1 MSEDTRMSTIETE
14 AAVESPKTPRNFR
27 TAIDIENFY
36 RFVND
41 NDLRR
46 EAKIMLEIIQS
57 KVMVAVKKKKKETKA
72 QNKKNNL
79 H

>member
-1 MSEDTRMSTIETE
+1 MSNIETE
-14 AAVESPKTPRNFR
+14 QVVESPKTPRNFR

-41 NDLRR
+41 NDLRK
-46 EAKIMLEIIQS
+46 EAKIMLEIIQA
-57 KVMVAVKKKKKETKA
+57 KVMASVKKNKKAAKA
-72 QNKKNNL
+72 NKKNL

>member
-1 MSEDTRMSTIETE
+1 MSLETNTE
-14 AAVESPKTPRNFR
+14 AEVVGPKTPRNFR

-46 EAKIMLEIIQS
+46 EAKIMLELIQQ
-57 KVMVAVKKKKKETKA
+57 KVMITVKKKRKETKA
-72 QNKKNNL
+72 LNKKNL

>member
-1 MSEDTRMSTIETE
+1 MSTVNTETE
-14 AAVESPKTPRNFR
+14 AVVEGPKTPRNFR

-46 EAKIMLEIIQS
+46 EAKIMLELIQQ
-57 KVMVAVKKKKKETKA
+57 KVMITVKKKKTLVKII
-72 QNKKNNL
+72 
-79 H
+79 

>member
-1 MSEDTRMSTIETE
+1 MSNLTTETE
-14 AAVESPKTPRNFR
+14 VIAEAPKTPRNFR
-27 TAIDIENFY
+27 SAIDIENFY

-46 EAKIMLEIIQS
+46 EAKIMLEIIQA
-57 KVMVAVKKKKKETKA
+57 KVLASVKKKKKESKA
-72 QNKKNNL
+72 NKKNL

>member
-1 MSEDTRMSTIETE
+1 MTNITETE
-14 AAVESPKTPRNFR
+14 TAAEGPKTPRNFR

-46 EAKIMLEIIQS
+46 EAKIMLELLQS
-57 KVMVAVKKKKKETKA
+57 KVMLAVKK
-72 QNKKNNL
+72 NKKDKKSKKNL

>member
-1 MSEDTRMSTIETE
+1 MSTVNTETE
-14 AAVESPKTPRNFR
+14 VVVEGPKTPRNFR

-46 EAKIMLEIIQS
+46 EAKIMLEMIQQ
-57 KVMVAVKKKKKETKA
+57 KVMITVKKKKKETKA
-72 QNKKNNL
+72 LNKKNL

>member
-1 MSEDTRMSTIETE
+1 MSNLTTETE
-14 AAVESPKTPRNFR
+14 VIAEAPKTPRNFR
-27 TAIDIENFY
+27 SAIDIENFY

-46 EAKIMLEIIQS
+46 EAKIMLEIIQA
-57 KVMVAVKKKKKETKA
+57 KVLATVKKKKKESKA
-72 QNKKNNL
+72 SKKNL

>member
-1 MSEDTRMSTIETE
+1 MTTETQTE
-14 AAVESPKTPRNFR
+14 QIVENPKTPRNFR

-41 NDLRR
+41 NDLRK
-46 EAKIMLEIIQS
+46 EAKIMLEIIS
-57 KVMVAVKKKKKETKA
+57 HKVLGTAKKKRKEKT
-72 QNKKNNL
+72 KKNL

>member
-1 MSEDTRMSTIETE
+1 MSIIETE
-14 AAVESPKTPRNFR
+14 VVVESPKTPRNFR

-41 NDLRR
+41 NDLRK
-46 EAKIMLEIIQS
+46 EAKIMLEIIQA
-57 KVMVAVKKKKKETKA
+57 KVMASVKKKKKEVKA
-72 QNKKNNL
+72 ANKKNNNL

>member
-1 MSEDTRMSTIETE
+1 MSTLPTE
-14 AAVESPKTPRNFR
+14 PEAVVEGPKTPRNFR

-46 EAKIMLEIIQS
+46 EAKIMLEMIQQ
-57 KVMVAVKKKKKETKA
+57 KVLITVKKKKKETKA
-72 QNKKNNL
+72 LNKKNL

>member
-1 MSEDTRMSTIETE
+1 MSNILETE
-14 AAVESPKTPRNFR
+14 AVVESPKTPRNFR

-41 NDLRR
+41 NDLRK
-46 EAKIMLEIIQS
+46 EAKIMLEMIQA
-57 KVMVAVKKKKKETKA
+57 KVMASVKKKKKEAKA
-72 QNKKNNL
+72 ANKKNNL

>member
-1 MSEDTRMSTIETE
+1 MSLGTETE
-14 AAVESPKTPRNFR
+14 VALDISKEGPKTPRNFR

-46 EAKIMLEIIQS
+46 EAKIMLELIQQ
-57 KVMVAVKKKKKETKA
+57 KVLITVKKKKKETKA
-72 QNKKNNL
+72 LSKKNL

>member
-1 MSEDTRMSTIETE
+1 MSLEIETNIETTTIAIE
-14 AAVESPKTPRNFR
+14 APKTPRNFR
-27 TAIDIENFY
+27 SAVDIEAFY

-46 EAKIMLEIIQS
+46 EAKIMFELIQQRVMGTVKRKRKEKTK
-57 KVMVAVKKKKKETKA
+57 KV
-72 QNKKNNL
+72 

>member
-1 MSEDTRMSTIETE
+1 MSIIETE
-14 AAVESPKTPRNFR
+14 AVVESPKTPRNFR

-41 NDLRR
+41 NDLRK
-46 EAKIMLEIIQS
+46 EAKIMLELIQA
-57 KVMVAVKKKKKETKA
+57 KVMASVKKNKKAAKA
-72 QNKKNNL
+72 ASKKNNL

>member
-1 MSEDTRMSTIETE
+1 MSNIETE
-14 AAVESPKTPRNFR
+14 QVVESPKTPRNFR

-41 NDLRR
+41 NDLRK
-46 EAKIMLEIIQS
+46 EAKIMLEIIQA
-57 KVMVAVKKKKKETKA
+57 KVMASLKKNNKA
-72 QNKKNNL
+72 ANANKNNL

>member
-1 MSEDTRMSTIETE
+1 MSIIETE
-14 AAVESPKTPRNFR
+14 VVVESPNTPRYFR

-41 NDLRR
+41 NDLWK
-46 EAKIMLEIIQS
+46 EAKIMLEIIQA
-57 KVMVAVKKKKKETKA
+57 KVMASVKKKKKEAKA
-72 QNKKNNL
+72 ASKKNNNL

>member
-1 MSEDTRMSTIETE
+1 MSAPQTIIETE
-14 AAVESPKTPRNFR
+14 VVAEGPKTPRNFR

-46 EAKIMLEIIQS
+46 EAKIMLELIQQ
-57 KVMVAVKKKKKETKA
+57 KVMITVKKKRKESKA
-72 QNKKNNL
+72 LSKKNL

>member
-1 MSEDTRMSTIETE
+1 MSNLTTETE
-14 AAVESPKTPRNFR
+14 VIAEAPKTPRNFR
-27 TAIDIENFY
+27 SAIDIENFY

-46 EAKIMLEIIQS
+46 EAKIMLEIIQA
-57 KVMVAVKKKKKETKA
+57 KVLASVKKKKKESKA
-72 QNKKNNL
+72 SKKNL

>member
-1 MSEDTRMSTIETE
+1 MSKIVTPVTDDKTAVPEVMTI
-14 AAVESPKTPRNFR
+14 KNFR
-27 TAIDIENFY
+27 SNGDIENFY

-57 KVMVAVKKKKKETKA
+57 RVLAAVKKKKKETNA

>member
-1 MSEDTRMSTIETE
+1 MTMETE
-14 AAVESPKTPRNFR
+14 QIVEQSPKATPRNFR

-36 RFVND
+36 RFINE

-46 EAKIMLEIIQS
+46 EAKIMLEQIS
-57 KVMVAVKKKKKETKA
+57 MKVLGTAKKKRKESKS
-72 QNKKNNL
+72 KKNL

>member
-1 MSEDTRMSTIETE
+1 MSAIPTGIETE
-14 AAVESPKTPRNFR
+14 VVAEGPKTPRNFR

-46 EAKIMLEIIQS
+46 EAKIMLELIQQ
-57 KVMVAVKKKKKETKA
+57 KVMITVKKKRKESKA
-72 QNKKNNL
+72 LSKKNL

>member
-1 MSEDTRMSTIETE
+1 MSNLTTETE
-14 AAVESPKTPRNFR
+14 VIAEAPKTPRNFR
-27 TAIDIENFY
+27 SAIDIENFY

-46 EAKIMLEIIQS
+46 EAKIMLEIIQA
-57 KVMVAVKKKKKETKA
+57 KVLATVKKKKKESRA
-72 QNKKNNL
+72 SKKNL

>member
-1 MSEDTRMSTIETE
+1 MTNTTETE
-14 AAVESPKTPRNFR
+14 TTAESPKTPRNFR

-46 EAKIMLEIIQS
+46 EAKIMLELLQS
-57 KVMVAVKKKKKETKA
+57 KVMQAVKK
-72 QNKKNNL
+72 NKKDKKSKKNL

>member
-1 MSEDTRMSTIETE
+1 MLRLEDTMTIETE
-14 AAVESPKTPRNFR
+14 QIVENPKTPRNFR

-41 NDLRR
+41 NDLRK
-46 EAKIMLEIIQS
+46 EAKIMLELISLKVLGQVKRKRKES
-57 KVMVAVKKKKKETKA
+57 KS
-72 QNKKNNL
+72 KKNL

>member
-1 MSEDTRMSTIETE
+1 MSTVNTE
-14 AAVESPKTPRNFR
+14 AVVEGPKTPRNFR

-46 EAKIMLEIIQS
+46 EAKIMLELIQQ
-57 KVMVAVKKKKKETKA
+57 KVMITVKKKKKETKA
-72 QNKKNNL
+72 LNKKNL

>member
-1 MSEDTRMSTIETE
+1 MSAPITVIETE
-14 AAVESPKTPRNFR
+14 VVAEGPKTPRNFR

-46 EAKIMLEIIQS
+46 EAKIMLELIQQ
-57 KVMVAVKKKKKETKA
+57 KVMITVKKKRKESKA
-72 QNKKNNL
+72 LSKKNL

>member
-1 MSEDTRMSTIETE
+1 MSASQTVIETE
-14 AAVESPKTPRNFR
+14 VVAEGPKTPRNFR
-27 TAIDIENFY
+27 TAVDIENFY

-46 EAKIMLEIIQS
+46 EAKIMLELIQQ
-57 KVMVAVKKKKKETKA
+57 KVMITVKKKRKESKA
-72 QNKKNNL
+72 LSKKNL

>member
-1 MSEDTRMSTIETE
+1 MSTVNTETE
-14 AAVESPKTPRNFR
+14 AVVEGPKTPRNFR

-46 EAKIMLEIIQS
+46 EAKIMLEVIQQ
-57 KVMVAVKKKKKETKA
+57 KGMITLKKKK
-72 QNKKNNL
+72 
-79 H
+79 

>member
-1 MSEDTRMSTIETE
+1 MTTETQTTE
-14 AAVESPKTPRNFR
+14 QIVENPKTPRNFR

-41 NDLRR
+41 NDLRK
-46 EAKIMLEIIQS
+46 EAKIMLEIIS
-57 KVMVAVKKKKKETKA
+57 HKVLGTAKKKRKEKT
-72 QNKKNNL
+72 KKNL

>member
-1 MSEDTRMSTIETE
+1 MSTVTPETE
-14 AAVESPKTPRNFR
+14 AVVEGPKTPRNFR

-46 EAKIMLEIIQS
+46 EAKIMLELIQQ
-57 KVMVAVKKKKKETKA
+57 KVMITVKKKKKETKA
-72 QNKKNNL
+72 LNKKNL